1 MGFLGRDD
9 PREVLR
15 AVDEAEPLNPDH
27 FLVLIR
33 ARLEPGRGPAILRSA
48 IRREPDNVELW
59 VLLSELERRAGNADA
74 GRRAYERARELVPS
88 LPPEQPPP
96 SR

>member
-1 MGFLGRDD
+1 MGYLGQDD

-15 AVDEAEPLNPDH
+15 AVDDAEPLNPDH
-27 FLVLIR
+27 FLVLVR

-48 IRREPDNVELW
+48 LRREPDNVELW

-74 GRRAYERARELVPS
+74 GRRAYGRARELVPT
-88 LPPEQPPP
+88 LPPKPAPLEP
-96 SR
+96 